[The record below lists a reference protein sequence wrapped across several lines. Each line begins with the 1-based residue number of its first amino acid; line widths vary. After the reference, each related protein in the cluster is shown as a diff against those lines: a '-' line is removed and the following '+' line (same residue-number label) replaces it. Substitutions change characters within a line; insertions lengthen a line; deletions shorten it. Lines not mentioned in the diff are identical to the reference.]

1 MKKDKVLKKW
11 VGKTMKF
18 ALLGA
23 VIGLGVSI
31 IGGLNRSFWHFD
43 LNQFKLFLQQAF
55 VYLFL
60 FGCIVANIVLGIY
73 YGKTKRT
80 VQRIVQAEEEVL
92 DFLEDKFEIQF
103 ARGQILAAVSICFF
117 ILGACLLNTI
127 IETDIYLIIA
137 VLYIF
142 NFFYIDYVVIQL
154 YRLSIK
160 VYPEKSKADPTSMN
174 YLEQWLSYSD
184 EAEKELTYQ
193 SAYSTFS
200 KMQIV
205 FIIAMFLAFI
215 GQLLFDTGFFAILIV
230 TALFGTFNIIFQVYY
245 LKLRKQKLN

>member
-23 VIGLGVSI
+23 VIGLGGSI
-31 IGGLNRSFWHFD
+31 IGGLNRSFWHID
-43 LNQFKLFLQQAF
+43 LNQLKLFLQQAF

-80 VQRIVQAEEEVL
+80 VQRIVQAEEEAL

-127 IETDIYLIIA
+127 IEIDIYHCSFI
-137 VLYIF
+137 YF
-142 NFFYIDYVVIQL
+142 QFFL
-154 YRLSIK
+154 YRLCYYPVVSSIH
-160 VYPEKSKADPTSMN
+160 
-174 YLEQWLSYSD
+174 
-184 EAEKELTYQ
+184 
-193 SAYSTFS
+193 
-200 KMQIV
+200 
-205 FIIAMFLAFI
+205 
-215 GQLLFDTGFFAILIV
+215 
-230 TALFGTFNIIFQVYY
+230 
-245 LKLRKQKLN
+245 

>member
-31 IGGLNRSFWHFD
+31 IGGLNRSFWHID
-43 LNQFKLFLQQAF
+43 LNQLKLFLQQAF
-55 VYLFL
+55 VYFFL

-80 VQRIVQAEEEVL
+80 VQRIVQTEEEVL

-103 ARGQILAAVSICFF
+103 ARSQILVVVSICFF
-117 ILGACLLNTI
+117 ILGACLLNKI
-127 IETDIYLIIA
+127 IETNIYLIIA

-142 NFFYIDYVVIQL
+142 SFFYADYVVFRL

-160 VYPEKSKADPTSMN
+160 VYPEKSKANPTSMN
-174 YLEQWLSYSD
+174 YLEQ
-184 EAEKELTYQ
+184 
-193 SAYSTFS
+193 
-200 KMQIV
+200 
-205 FIIAMFLAFI
+205 
-215 GQLLFDTGFFAILIV
+215 
-230 TALFGTFNIIFQVYY
+230 
-245 LKLRKQKLN
+245 